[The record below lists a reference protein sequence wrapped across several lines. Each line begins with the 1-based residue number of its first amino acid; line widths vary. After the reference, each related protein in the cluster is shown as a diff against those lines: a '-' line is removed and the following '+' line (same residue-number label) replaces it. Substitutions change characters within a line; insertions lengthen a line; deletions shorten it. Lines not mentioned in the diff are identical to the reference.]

1 MSSSSTSPSHTYR
14 IELTPPDISSYE
26 AGNTGTP
33 YVTTF
38 DSGKPGPHVL
48 VQALTHG
55 NELCGAI
62 ALDYLFR
69 EGVRPVAGRLTF
81 VFANI
86 EAFASWDTSNPNRS
100 RYVDEDFN
108 RVWSDETLK
117 GTRHS
122 TELRRA
128 RELLKFVDAA
138 DFVLDILQEWKN
150 QNKQTSTDM
159 DFIIKQIQD
168 QAAENK

>member
-1 MSSSSTSPSHTYR
+1 MSSPSPSPTYR

-81 VFANI
+81 IFANI
-86 EAFASWDTSNPNRS
+86 
-100 RYVDEDFN
+100 
-108 RVWSDETLK
+108 
-117 GTRHS
+117 
-122 TELRRA
+122 
-128 RELLKFVDAA
+128 
-138 DFVLDILQEWKN
+138 
-150 QNKQTSTDM
+150 
-159 DFIIKQIQD
+159 
-168 QAAENK
+168 